1 MFYQY
6 SKRQT
11 FVCVFSSGANDPQR
25 VVCHMC
31 DLIMTH
37 LGAIVLIEK
46 YLLANLESL
55 LFVEIVQNNCNSKP

>member
-11 FVCVFSSGANDPQR
+11 MVCIFSSGANNSQR
-25 VVCHMC
+25 VVCDMC

-37 LGAIVLIEK
+37 LGAIALIEI
-46 YLLANLESL
+46 YLVANL
-55 LFVEIVQNNCNSKP
+55 

>member
-11 FVCVFSSGANDPQR
+11 MVCIFSSGANNSQR

-46 YLLANLESL
+46 YLVANL
-55 LFVEIVQNNCNSKP
+55 